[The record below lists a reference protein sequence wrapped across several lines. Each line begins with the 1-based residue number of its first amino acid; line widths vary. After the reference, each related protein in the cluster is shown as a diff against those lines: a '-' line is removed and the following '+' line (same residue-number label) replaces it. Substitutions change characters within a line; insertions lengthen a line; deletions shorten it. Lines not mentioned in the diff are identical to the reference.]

1 MRKLKKVLSIILTAV
16 LILGIAGIKPV
27 EVRADSDI
35 KDTDYVWDVWRHTLT
50 IDKDNP
56 CNGTHDIL
64 VPGGY
69 WLTIDTTFSFS
80 GEMTIKADANVTI
93 GENGFI
99 KEGKVTP
106 NHMARVTF
114 AKPSSAAG
122 FTLYAYGG
130 ESLFDTS
137 KINMTEF
144 QYEIDKWVEVIP
156 ECGLMLS
163 SDNTIEHGSVSYE
176 LKKGTDVIKTGTLVG
191 DYEVGKILFTDEEK
205 LATEVVFHVVA
216 NTADG
221 YTINTNGIRCGEVN
235 NVISDDDDIK
245 DGDATCSYI
254 FENGVDR
261 LYTVEVEFVK
271 KEDVATT
278 AEFSWTRD
286 ARVLKSDW
294 EQDRYVTNGNIRIY
308 SVTDKDGNP
317 VISTDNIETPPYYSS
332 TMEKFE
338 EGTDKEY
345 EAYVARFEVGTKV
358 VVEIVPDRGYQLT
371 RFTLSG
377 IKSNTNPK
385 GDINTYEFEITR
397 PVTFHLGAVFTEIPD
412 EVDTDR
418 ASGVSGGSISTI
430 YAGDVDAGTVALN
443 VEDVTPDSAEQSKF
457 EEMASE
463 GGYTVDQTLSIG
475 VEQRFYKGV
484 ENASRDQ
491 CWVQSISQ
499 TLTADA
505 DIKLNVSGITGSEV
519 EVLHNHD
526 GSYEIIPATYSNGV
540 LSFKTKSFS
549 DFAIV
554 SKGAKPA
561 PSTPSSSSSSDSKS
575 EEEIAPVVAKPTTL
589 GTVVGG
595 TTIRN
600 WDDLEK
606 VMATKTVAT
615 AKTKAEKTAAK
626 APLVLVL
633 NQRNAT
639 VPVSTIQALQ
649 KSDASSLHLMLGNG
663 AAITISNGA
672 GLKNQGAIN
681 LASKVTQTKN
691 SKTITFT
698 ANTKLLTLGAL
709 HMSVPKNVTEAKLYY
724 VLNRQSVYLGTFK
737 PVNGQVFFPV
747 NQLGTYQLVY

>member
-16 LILGIAGIKPV
+16 LILSIAGIRPV
-27 EVRADSDI
+27 EARAASDI
-35 KDTDYVWDVWRHTLT
+35 TGSNYIWDDWRFALT
-50 IDKDNP
+50 IDSSNP
-56 CNGTHDIL
+56 YDDTHNIL
-64 VPGGY
+64 VPGEY
-69 WLTIDTTFSFS
+69 WLTIDKAFSFS
-80 GEMTIKADANVTI
+80 GEMTINANANVTI
-93 GENGFI
+93 GENGSI
-99 KEGKVTP
+99 TGGTINP
-106 NHMARVTF
+106 SHMARITF
-114 AKPSSAAG
+114 AKPSSATG
-122 FTLYAYGG
+122 FTLYAAGG
-130 ESLFDTS
+130 ESSFDNS

-144 QYEIDKWVEVIP
+144 QYETDKWVEVIP

-163 SDNTIEHGSVSYE
+163 SDNTISHGSVSYK
-176 LKKGTDVIKTGTLVG
+176 LKKGTEVIKSGNLTG
-191 DYEVGKILFTDEEK
+191 DWEVGKILFSEEEK
-205 LATEVVFHVVA
+205 LATEVEFHVVA
-216 NTADG
+216 DTANG
-221 YTINTNGIRCGEVN
+221 YTINSNGIRCGVVN

-245 DGDATCSYI
+245 DGEATCSY
-254 FENGVDR
+254 FFDNGVDR

-271 KEDVATT
+271 LEDLATT

-286 ARVLKSDW
+286 DRVLNADW
-294 EQDRYVTNGNIRIY
+294 EHDRYVSNGNIRIY
-308 SVTDKDGNP
+308 SATKDDSP
-317 VISTDNIETPPYYSS
+317 VESSGNIENPPYYSS
-332 TMEKFE
+332 SMEKFE
-338 EGTDKEY
+338 EGTDKEF

-377 IKSNTNPK
+377 IESNTTPM
-385 GDINTYEFEITR
+385 GETNTYEFEITR
-397 PVTFHLGAVFTEIPD
+397 PVTFHLGAVFTRTPD

-430 YAGDVDAGTVALN
+430 SAGDVDAGTVALN

-484 ENASRDQ
+484 ENATRDQ
-491 CWVQSISQ
+491 CWVQPISQ
-499 TLTADA
+499 TLTDDA
-505 DIKLNVSGITGSEV
+505 DIKLNISGITGSEV
-519 EVLHNHD
+519 EVLHNHG

-561 PSTPSSSSSSDSKS
+561 PSTSSSSSSSDSKS
-575 EEEIAPVVAKPTTL
+575 EEEVAPVVAKPTTL

-595 TTIRN
+595 TTVRN

-606 VMATKTVAT
+606 VMTTKSVAT

-681 LASKVTQTKN
+681 LTNKVTQTKN
-691 SKTITFT
+691 SKTITFN

-737 PVNGQVFFPV
+737 PVNGQVFFPI